1 MAAVLLA
8 LAASASWGVS
18 DFLGGLKSR
27 AAPVL
32 TVLSVSQP
40 AGLVLLG
47 AIVLVRWQA
56 PPHGLPILWAVLAGI
71 GGAVG
76 IGALYQGLAVGSMG
90 IVAPITSTSPLI
102 PLTVGL
108 ARGERPSAIQLAGI
122 GVAIVGGRLR
132 RLGAGVRRGAAPAQR
147 PARASP
153 CLPPSR
159 SAPRRSR
166 SSRLPPTT
174 RTGRRSSS
182 GSPPRCSSWRRC
194 CGFAPGR
201 SRGRDVGRADRDRA
215 ARQRRDGAL
224 RGRDH
229 EGTAQRGR
237 RCSPP
242 SYPVLV
248 AILARVVLHERL
260 TVVQSGGAVAAVAG
274 AAAISAAIDRS
285 ISATRL
291 RAV

>member
-40 AGLVLLG
+40 AGLLLLG
-47 AIVLVRWQA
+47 GIVLVRWQA

-71 GGAVG
+71 GGAIG

-108 ARGERPSAIQLAGI
+108 VRGERPSALQFAGI
-122 GVAIVGGRLR
+122 GVAIVGVSFAGWDPAEPGAQR
-132 RLGAGVRRGAAPAQR
+132 RLSAGAGLAVLAAIAFGSSQVALQSAAADDPYWATFILRIASSALVLAALLRFR
-147 PARASP
+147 P
-153 CLPPSR
+153 
-159 SAPRRSR
+159 
-166 SSRLPPTT
+166 
-174 RTGRRSSS
+174 G
-182 GSPPRCSSWRRC
+182 GSPAGMWMILIAVGLLDS
-194 CGFAPGR
+194 GATELFAVATTKGLL
-201 SRGRDVGRADRDRA
+201 SVVAVLA
-215 ARQRRDGAL
+215 AL
-224 RGRDH
+224 
-229 EGTAQRGR
+229 
-237 RCSPP
+237 
-242 SYPVLV
+242 YPVLV

-260 TVVQSGGAVAAVAG
+260 TLVQRGGALAAVAG
-274 AAAISAAIDRS
+274 AAAISAG
-285 ISATRL
+285 
-291 RAV
+291 

>member
-18 DFLGGLKSR
+18 DFLGGLKTR

-47 AIVLVRWQA
+47 TIVLVRWQA
-56 PPHGLPILWAVLAGI
+56 PPQGLPILWAVLAGI

-108 ARGERPSAIQLAGI
+108 ARGERPSAVQLVGI
-122 GVAIVGGRLR
+122 GVAIVGVAFAGWEPGAPGARR
-132 RLGAGVRRGAAPAQR
+132 RLSTGAGLALLAAVAFGSSQVALQSAAADDPYWATFILR
-147 PARASP
+147 IASS
-153 CLPPSR
+153 LLVLAALLR
-159 SAPRRSR
+159 FR
-166 SSRLPPTT
+166 
-174 RTGRRSSS
+174 
-182 GSPPRCSSWRRC
+182 
-194 CGFAPGR
+194 PGR
-201 SRGRDVGRADRDRA
+201 SRAGMWVVLIAIGLLDSGATELFAVATTKGLLSVVAVLA
-215 ARQRRDGAL
+215 AL
-224 RGRDH
+224 
-229 EGTAQRGR
+229 
-237 RCSPP
+237 
-242 SYPVLV
+242 YPVLV

-260 TVVQSGGAVAAVAG
+260 TVVQRGGAVAAVAG
-274 AAAISAAIDRS
+274 AAAISAG
-285 ISATRL
+285 
-291 RAV
+291 

>member
-18 DFLGGLKSR
+18 DFLGGLKTR

-47 AIVLVRWQA
+47 GIVLVRWQA

-108 ARGERPSAIQLAGI
+108 ARGERPSAIQLVGI
-122 GVAIVGGRLR
+122 GVAIVGVAFAGWEPGTPGARR
-132 RLGAGVRRGAAPAQR
+132 RLSAGAGLALLAAVAFGSSQVALQSAAADDPYWATFILR
-147 PARASP
+147 IASS
-153 CLPPSR
+153 LLVLAALLR
-159 SAPRRSR
+159 FR
-166 SSRLPPTT
+166 
-174 RTGRRSSS
+174 
-182 GSPPRCSSWRRC
+182 
-194 CGFAPGR
+194 PGR
-201 SRGRDVGRADRDRA
+201 GRAGMWGVLIAIGLLDSGATELFAVATTKGLLSVVAVLA
-215 ARQRRDGAL
+215 AL
-224 RGRDH
+224 
-229 EGTAQRGR
+229 
-237 RCSPP
+237 
-242 SYPVLV
+242 YPVLV

-260 TVVQSGGAVAAVAG
+260 TVLQRGGAVAAVAG
-274 AAAISAAIDRS
+274 AAAISAG
-285 ISATRL
+285 
-291 RAV
+291 

>member
-18 DFLGGLKSR
+18 DFLGGLKTR

-108 ARGERPSAIQLAGI
+108 ARGERPSAIQLVGI
-122 GVAIVGGRLR
+122 GVAIVGVAFAGWEPGAPGARR
-132 RLGAGVRRGAAPAQR
+132 RLSTGAGLALLAAVAFGSSQVALQSAAADDPYWATFILR
-147 PARASP
+147 IASS
-153 CLPPSR
+153 LLVLAAVLR
-159 SAPRRSR
+159 FR
-166 SSRLPPTT
+166 
-174 RTGRRSSS
+174 
-182 GSPPRCSSWRRC
+182 
-194 CGFAPGR
+194 PGR
-201 SRGRDVGRADRDRA
+201 GRAGMWIVLIAIGLLDSA
-215 ARQRRDGAL
+215 ATELFAVATTKGLLSVVAVL
-224 RGRDH
+224 
-229 EGTAQRGR
+229 A
-237 RCSPP
+237 SL
-242 SYPVLV
+242 YPVLV

-260 TVVQSGGAVAAVAG
+260 TAVQRGGAVAAVAG
-274 AAAISAAIDRS
+274 AAAISAG
-285 ISATRL
+285 
-291 RAV
+291 

>member
-18 DFLGGLKSR
+18 DFLGGLKTR

-56 PPHGLPILWAVLAGI
+56 PPHGLPILWAMLAGI
-71 GGAVG
+71 GGAIG

-108 ARGERPSAIQLAGI
+108 ARGERPGSIQLAGI
-122 GVAIVGGRLR
+122 GVAIVGVAGWEP
-132 RLGAGVRRGAAPAQR
+132 AAPGVRRQLSAGAGLALLAAVAFGSSQVALQSAAADDPYWATFILRIASSVLVLVALLRFR
-147 PARASP
+147 P
-153 CLPPSR
+153 
-159 SAPRRSR
+159 
-166 SSRLPPTT
+166 
-174 RTGRRSSS
+174 G
-182 GSPPRCSSWRRC
+182 GSPAGMWLVLVAVGLLDS
-194 CGFAPGR
+194 GATELFAIATTKGLL
-201 SRGRDVGRADRDRA
+201 SVVAVLA
-215 ARQRRDGAL
+215 AL
-224 RGRDH
+224 
-229 EGTAQRGR
+229 
-237 RCSPP
+237 
-242 SYPVLV
+242 YPVLV

-260 TVVQSGGAVAAVAG
+260 TLVQRGGALAAVAG
-274 AAAISAAIDRS
+274 AAAISAG
-285 ISATRL
+285 
-291 RAV
+291 

>member
-18 DFLGGLKSR
+18 DFLGGLKTR

-108 ARGERPSAIQLAGI
+108 ARGERPSAVQLVGI
-122 GVAIVGGRLR
+122 GVAIVGVAFAGM
-132 RLGAGVRRGAAPAQR
+132 GAGVRRVRGAGSATGAGLALLAAVAFGSSLVALQSAAADDPYWATFILR
-147 PARASP
+147 IASS
-153 CLPPSR
+153 LLVLAALLR
-159 SAPRRSR
+159 FR
-166 SSRLPPTT
+166 
-174 RTGRRSSS
+174 
-182 GSPPRCSSWRRC
+182 
-194 CGFAPGR
+194 PGR
-201 SRGRDVGRADRDRA
+201 GRGRDVGRADRDRA

-224 RGRDH
+224 RSGDH
-229 EGTAQRGR
+229 EGADQRR
-237 RCSPP
+237 RAVIASL
-242 SYPVLV
+242 YPVLV

-260 TVVQSGGAVAAVAG
+260 TVVQRGGAVAAVAG
-274 AAAISAAIDRS
+274 AAAISAG
-285 ISATRL
+285 
-291 RAV
+291 